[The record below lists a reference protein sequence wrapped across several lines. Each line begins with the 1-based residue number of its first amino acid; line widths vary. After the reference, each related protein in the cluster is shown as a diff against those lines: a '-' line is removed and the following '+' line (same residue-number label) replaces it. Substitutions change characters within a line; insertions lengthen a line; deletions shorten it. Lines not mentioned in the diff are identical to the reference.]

1 MSFHCKPYAGQ
12 CCHLSTCSAAM
23 ASKTELNRCTQD
35 ALDRERHRA
44 STFRLLAQA
53 GLAASLAEIAT
64 FYFTGQTSGVV
75 REVVIGAIMAA
86 YLTKE

>member
-1 MSFHCKPYAGQ
+1 M
-12 CCHLSTCSAAM
+12 
-23 ASKTELNRCTQD
+23 QD

-53 GLAASLAEIAT
+53 GLVTVLAGMGI

-75 REVVIGAIMAA
+75 REAVIGVIMAA

>member
-1 MSFHCKPYAGQ
+1 M
-12 CCHLSTCSAAM
+12 
-23 ASKTELNRCTQD
+23 QD

-53 GLAASLAEIAT
+53 GLLTAIAEIAT
-64 FYFTGQTSGVV
+64 FYFCGQTPGII
-75 REVVIGAIMAA
+75 REVLFGAVMAA

>member
-1 MSFHCKPYAGQ
+1 M
-12 CCHLSTCSAAM
+12 
-23 ASKTELNRCTQD
+23 
-35 ALDRERHRA
+35 DRERHRA

-53 GLAASLAEIAT
+53 GLASSLAEIAT
-64 FYFTGQTSGVV
+64 FYFTGQASGVV